1 MLRPILP
8 RYLERRS
15 GRGWQGNR
23 PANTRLRSA
32 DARAASRE
40 RERERDHGTT
50 PLRREQTLSHSL
62 RENFLLESEN
72 FVLLG
77 RFMVA
82 AIQKHALWQVALEG
96 EQRAEDTHAVRSA
109 IRSHR

>member
-1 MLRPILP
+1 M
-8 RYLERRS
+8 
-15 GRGWQGNR
+15 
-23 PANTRLRSA
+23 
-32 DARAASRE
+32 
-40 RERERDHGTT
+40 
-50 PLRREQTLSHSL
+50 LSHSL

-109 IRSHR
+109 IHEVTVEEVMFARPGNAVEFKDRQKVRQLPV